1 MKRNV
6 LYLLIVL
13 PMMAACSKQK
23 TVTDEPSP
31 IDTIPMLVTKVQKCS
46 RLYTTEYHVHKILTH
61 NDKMKVTGSIL
72 HKEFTVNIPAGD
84 RRIAIPIDAVL
95 KAYVDFDGFSEKNIR
110 RENGHLTVILPDPK
124 IVVTGTKVNHKEVK
138 QFVALTRRNF
148 TDAELTSYEQQGR
161 QQIIASIPQM
171 GIIEQAR
178 VSAARQL
185 VPLFKAMGYKEE
197 NITISFRK
205 KFDIGDLP
213 SILDNSTVEK
223 NGKDI

>member
-1 MKRNV
+1 
-6 LYLLIVL
+6 
-13 PMMAACSKQK
+13 
-23 TVTDEPSP
+23 
-31 IDTIPMLVTKVQKCS
+31 
-46 RLYTTEYHVHKILTH
+46 
-61 NDKMKVTGSIL
+61 MKVTGSIL

-110 RENGHLTVILPDPK
+110 RKDGHLTVILPDPK
-124 IVVTGTKVNHKEVK
+124 IVLTGTKVNHKEVK

>member
-1 MKRNV
+1 MKRIAI
-6 LYLLIVL
+6 YLLIVL
-13 PMMAACSKQK
+13 PMMAACSKHK

-46 RLYTTEYHVHKILTH
+46 RLYTTEYYVHKILTH

-110 RENGHLTVILPDPK
+110 RKDGHLTVILPDPK
-124 IVVTGTKVNHKEVK
+124 IVLTGTKVNHKEVK

>member
-1 MKRNV
+1 MKRIAI
-6 LYLLIVL
+6 YLLIVL